1 MLDDEKLDNEPT
13 ALTSRLRRHRL
24 EGFIDRSSLHG
35 FATQLMTAVDD
46 AIAVSLHARDGEQ
59 LWSTSELEEICPQ
72 NRFSEIESGKPARIE
87 LGTGRYAYLFPV
99 KASTRKWVV
108 LCILVRRLE
117 PASLDEVF
125 KAISAVL
132 GCLERQFAVNATL
145 ATTTRLPE
153 KLSSQL
159 RLMVDI
165 NEFEPRDT
173 LDNSLEALAE
183 LCRDG
188 FSCDAIAIMLPDAG
202 TQCVTPAALSSDEL
216 FMGHMARLLA
226 HVTSTGRIG
235 LSAHALDGS
244 SGGKKAVLS
253 APIVDP
259 SGQAHGLCAAIGQRF
274 SREDARVARAL
285 TNKIGLLVQ
294 QFNCGRP
301 KFLLRDEFLEIVD
314 DTLKRLPGSPHTVL
328 YIDVDKTH
336 LINDSFGY
344 DVGDGAI
351 KTVAE
356 LITDNCGNDPLIT
369 HLLGDRFGVLLRQ
382 TDSDTAASRAEHIL
396 ELLNQQTIEREDK
409 SLQLTA
415 SIGIATAPFVAESAS
430 SLLTIAEV
438 ASRGAKE
445 RGGNQAVVFES
456 VDASMIQR
464 RSDAEQ
470 VGYLQRAL
478 LENKFTLYAQ
488 EIRPLDKEL
497 ATKKFEILLR
507 LRGDGGELVPPQRFL
522 SAAERYQMMAA
533 LDRWVVNNTLDAL
546 ARASGSLEISMS
558 SFAINISAQS
568 LGEPEFIDHVEQAII
583 DSGVSPDMLCFELT
597 ETAMVRHFER
607 AQHFVHRLQKRGCRV
622 ALDDFGTGYSSFAYL
637 KHLPV
642 QYLKIDGAFVRDL
655 LENRLSQAIVSAV
668 VRIASVM
675 GAATVGEHVENELV
689 QQRLAGLG
697 VDYAQGFHFHRPE
710 PLTDSLAAL
719 EGAGIEDLLDPEEI
733 AGHAPALE
741 VLEG

>member
-1 MLDDEKLDNEPT
+1 MSK
-13 ALTSRLRRHRL
+13 HRL
-24 EGFIDRSSLHG
+24 DAFIDRSSLHG
-35 FATQLMTAVDD
+35 FATQLLTAVDD
-46 AIAVSLHARDGEQ
+46 AIAVALHARDGEQ
-59 LWSTSELEEICPQ
+59 LWSTSELEEPCPQ
-72 NRFSEIESGKPARIE
+72 SHFGGTQPGKPARVEI
-87 LGTGRYAYLFPV
+87 GTGRYAYLFPV
-99 KASTRKWVV
+99 KASSRKWLV

-117 PASLDEVF
+117 PTSLEAVF
-125 KAISAVL
+125 RAISPVL

-153 KLSSQL
+153 HLTSQL
-159 RLMVDI
+159 RLMIGI
-165 NEFEPRDT
+165 NEFEPCDT
-173 LDNSLEALAE
+173 LSNSLEALAE
-183 LCRDG
+183 LCLDG
-188 FSCDAIAIMLPDAG
+188 FPCDAIAILLPDAD
-202 TQCVTPAALSSDEL
+202 TRFVTPGSLGDNQR
-216 FMGHMARLLA
+216 FMSLLRRLLE
-226 HVTSTGRIG
+226 HVKTTGRIG
-235 LSAHALDGS
+235 LSVQSLGANSD
-244 SGGKKAVLS
+244 GKKAVLS
-253 APIVDP
+253 APIMGP
-259 SGQAHGLCAAIGQRF
+259 SGQVHGLCAAIGQRF
-274 SREDARVARAL
+274 SKEDARVARSL
-285 TNKIGLLVQ
+285 TNKIDLLVQ

-301 KFLLRDEFLEIVD
+301 KFLLRDQFLEIVD

-344 DVGDGAI
+344 DIGDNAI
-351 KTVAE
+351 KTVSE
-356 LITDNCGNDPLIT
+356 LIIKNSGNDPLIT

-430 SLLTIAEV
+430 GLLTIAEV

-478 LENKFTLYAQ
+478 LESKFTLYAQ
-488 EIRPLDKEL
+488 EIRPLDKAL
-497 ATKKFEILLR
+497 TTRRFEILLR
-507 LRGDGGELVPPQRFL
+507 LHGDGGELVPPQRFL

-546 ARASGSLEISMS
+546 ARASSSLEVSLS

-568 LGEPEFIDHVEQAII
+568 LGEPEFIDRIEQAII
-583 DSGVSPDMLCFELT
+583 DSGVPPDMLCFELT

-668 VRIASVM
+668 VKIAHVM

-689 QQRLAGLG
+689 QQKLAGLG

-710 PLTDSLAAL
+710 PLMDALAAL
-719 EGAGIEDLLDPEEI
+719 ESGDIANLMDPAE
-733 AGHAPALE
+733 AVGHPLKLE
-741 VLEG
+741 VLES

>member
-1 MLDDEKLDNEPT
+1 MPDTEKLDNERT

-24 EGFIDRSSLHG
+24 DGFIDRSSLHG
-35 FATQLMTAVDD
+35 FATQLLTALDD

-59 LWSTSELEEICPQ
+59 LWSTNEVDEPCPQ
-72 NRFSEIESGKPARIE
+72 SYFADSEPGKPQRVEI
-87 LGTGRYAYLFPV
+87 GTGRYAYLFPV
-99 KASTRKWVV
+99 KAAGRKWVV

-125 KAISAVL
+125 KAISPVL

-145 ATTTRLPE
+145 ETTTRLPE
-153 KLSSQL
+153 ELSSQL
-159 RLMVDI
+159 RLMIGI

-173 LDNSLEALAE
+173 LSDSLEALAE

-188 FSCDAIAIMLPDAG
+188 FPCEAIAILLPDAG
-202 TQCVTPAALSSDEL
+202 TQIVTPGVFSGNDR
-216 FMGHMARLLA
+216 FMSLLRRLLK
-226 HVTSTGRIG
+226 HVTTDARIG
-235 LSAHALDGS
+235 LSRQSLGTDGRD
-244 SGGKKAVLS
+244 KRAVLS

-259 SGQAHGLCAAIGQRF
+259 SGQVHGLCAAIGEHF
-274 SREDARVARAL
+274 SKEDARVARSL
-285 TNKIGLLVQ
+285 TNKIDLLVQ

-344 DVGDGAI
+344 DIGDDAI
-351 KTVAE
+351 KTVSE
-356 LITDNCGNDPLIT
+356 LITKNCGNDPLIT

-396 ELLNQQTIEREDK
+396 ELLNQQTIEREEK

-415 SIGIATAPFVAESAS
+415 SIGIATAPFVADSAS
-430 SLLTIAEV
+430 GLLTIAEV

-478 LENKFTLYAQ
+478 LESKFTLYAQ

-497 ATKKFEILLR
+497 TTRRFEILLR
-507 LRGDGGELVPPQRFL
+507 LHGDGGELVPPQRFL

-546 ARASGSLEISMS
+546 ARSTGSLEISLS

-568 LGEPEFIDHVEQAII
+568 LSEPEFIDHIEQAII

-655 LENRLSQAIVSAV
+655 LENRLSEAIVSAV

-689 QQRLAGLG
+689 QQKLAGLG

-719 EGAGIEDLLDPEEI
+719 QSEDVADLLGAEEM
-733 AGHAPALE
+733 AGHSPKLE
-741 VLEG
+741 VLES

>member
-1 MLDDEKLDNEPT
+1 MSK
-13 ALTSRLRRHRL
+13 HRL
-24 EGFIDRSSLHG
+24 DASIDRSSLHG
-35 FATQLMTAVDD
+35 FATQILTDVDD
-46 AIAVSLHARDGEQ
+46 AIAVALHAGDGEQ
-59 LWSTSELEEICPQ
+59 LWSTSEIEEPCPQ
-72 NRFSEIESGKPARIE
+72 SHFGGTQPGKPARVEI
-87 LGTGRYAYLFPV
+87 GTGRYAYLFPL
-99 KASTRKWVV
+99 KASSRKSLV
-108 LCILVRRLE
+108 LSILVRRLE
-117 PASLDEVF
+117 PTSLEEVF
-125 KAISAVL
+125 KTISPVL

-153 KLSSQL
+153 QLSSQL
-159 RLMVDI
+159 RLMIGI

-173 LDNSLEALAE
+173 LSNSLEALAA
-183 LCRDG
+183 LCLDG
-188 FSCDAIAIMLPDAG
+188 FPCEAIAILLPDAD
-202 TQCVTPAALSSDEL
+202 TQFVTLGPFSDNQR
-216 FMGHMARLLA
+216 FMSLLRRLLK
-226 HVTSTGRIG
+226 HVKTTGRIG
-235 LSAHALDGS
+235 LSVQSLGADGD
-244 SGGKKAVLS
+244 GKKAVLS
-253 APIVDP
+253 APIMGP
-259 SGQAHGLCAAIGQRF
+259 SGQVHGLCAAIGQRF
-274 SREDARVARAL
+274 SKEDARVARSL
-285 TNKIGLLVQ
+285 TNKIDLLVQ

-301 KFLLRDEFLEIVD
+301 KFLLRDQFLEIVD
-314 DTLKRLPGSPHTVL
+314 DTLKRLPGSPHSVL

-344 DVGDGAI
+344 DIGDDAI
-351 KTVAE
+351 KTVSE
-356 LITDNCGNDPLIT
+356 LITKNCGNDPLIT

-430 SLLTIAEV
+430 GLLTIAEV

-478 LENKFTLYAQ
+478 LESKFTLYAQ

-497 ATKKFEILLR
+497 TTRRFEILLR
-507 LRGDGGELVPPQRFL
+507 LHGDAGELVPPQQFL

-546 ARASGSLEISMS
+546 ARASSSLEVSLS

-568 LGEPEFIDHVEQAII
+568 LGEPEFIDRVEQAIV
-583 DSGVSPDMLCFELT
+583 DSGVPPDMLCFELT

-668 VRIASVM
+668 VRIAHVM

-689 QQRLAGLG
+689 QQKLAGLG

-710 PLTDSLAAL
+710 PLMDALAAL
-719 EGAGIEDLLDPEEI
+719 ESGDIANLMDPAE
-733 AGHAPALE
+733 AVGHPLKLE
-741 VLEG
+741 VLES

>member
-1 MLDDEKLDNEPT
+1 MPDIEKLDNERT
-13 ALTSRLRRHRL
+13 GLTRRLRRHRL
-24 EGFIDRSSLHG
+24 DAVIDRSSLHG

-46 AIAVSLHARDGEQ
+46 AIAVSLHAPDGER
-59 LWSTSELEEICPQ
+59 LWSINEVDESCPQ
-72 NRFSEIESGKPARIE
+72 SSFEGMEPGKPVRVEI
-87 LGTGRYAYLFPV
+87 GTGRYAYLFPV
-99 KASTRKWVV
+99 KAATGKWLV

-117 PASLDEVF
+117 PASLEEVF
-125 KAISAVL
+125 KAISPVL

-153 KLSSQL
+153 QLSSQL
-159 RLMVDI
+159 RLMIGI

-173 LDNSLEALAE
+173 LENSLEALAE

-188 FSCDAIAIMLPDAG
+188 FPCEAIAIMLPDAD
-202 TQCVTPAALSSDEL
+202 TQSVTPASLSEN
-216 FMGHMARLLA
+216 GRLMNLLGGLME
-226 HVTSTGRIG
+226 HVRTTGRIG
-235 LSAHALDGS
+235 LSKQRLGDDG
-244 SGGKKAVLS
+244 GDKKAILS
-253 APIVDP
+253 APIIDP
-259 SGQAHGLCAAIGQRF
+259 SGQVHGLCVAIGQRF
-274 SREDARVARAL
+274 SKEDARVARSL
-285 TNKIGLLVQ
+285 TNKIDLLVQ

-344 DVGDGAI
+344 DIGDGAI
-351 KTVAE
+351 KTVSE
-356 LITDNCGNDPLIT
+356 LIMDNSGNDPLIT

-382 TDSDTAASRAEHIL
+382 TDSDSAAARAEHIL

-430 SLLTIAEV
+430 GLLTIAEV

-478 LENKFTLYAQ
+478 LESKFTLYAQ
-488 EIRPLDKEL
+488 EIRPLDKDV
-497 ATKKFEILLR
+497 TSRRFEILLR
-507 LRGDGGELVPPQRFL
+507 LHGDGGELVPPQRFL

-546 ARASGSLEISMS
+546 ARASGSLEISLS

-568 LGEPEFIDHVEQAII
+568 LSEPEFIEHVEQAII
-583 DSGVSPDMLCFELT
+583 DSGVPPDMLCFELT

-668 VRIASVM
+668 VRIADVM

-689 QQRLAGLG
+689 QQKLAGLG

-710 PLTDSLAAL
+710 PLADTLAAL
-719 EGAGIEDLLDPEEI
+719 ESGDIGELLAAEEI
-733 AGHAPALE
+733 AGQPQTLE
-741 VLEG
+741 VLES